1 MNTTTKNDSATWSAA
16 ALPLA
21 QREAIV
27 RRFNER
33 VTGALLQ
40 SPPTKELVK
49 NALHRK
55 GAPRCLVRLQRLSL
69 DVILRYGDDLADVF
83 CAFPDDL
90 ISPHPYD
97 FFVGYQ
103 PPHAQGSI
111 NALQV
116 LTEPATW
123 TDEWGTQWGHAAGG
137 VGATA
142 TGYPLTDWSQLDDY
156 LAHRFPDPRAPGR
169 LDAAA
174 AVIQKHAANRYCM
187 GVNVLTIFERLHN
200 LLGMQ
205 EALMALC
212 TNEREVAWLLEAL
225 TQYHLELI
233 RYWAEIGADGL
244 FLGDDWGSQRGM
256 MISAAMWRRLFRP
269 HYVRLFDETH
279 RCGMDVI
286 YHSCG
291 NVMDIIPDLI
301 DIGADVLDPIQPVAM
316 DPREI
321 ARRFGG
327 RIAFYGGI
335 NTQEL
340 AGYTPRQVKDEV
352 RRLIETVG
360 TPFGNAYMIAPANV
374 LTPEVPLENIVAL
387 CEAAHSQNGS
397 GG

>member
-1 MNTTTKNDSATWSAA
+1 MMNNTTKHDSLMWSAA

-33 VTGALLQ
+33 VTGALRD
-40 SPPTKELVK
+40 SPPTKDLVRR
-49 NALHRK
+49 ALRRQ
-55 GAPRCLVRLQRLSL
+55 GVPRCLVRVQRLSL
-69 DVILRYGDDLADVF
+69 DVILRYGDDLADLF
-83 CAFPDDL
+83 CAYPDDL

-103 PPHAQGSI
+103 KPHAKDSI
-111 NALQV
+111 NPIQV

-123 TDEWGTQWGHAAGG
+123 TDEWGTRWEHAAGG

-142 TGYPLTDWSQLDDY
+142 TGYPLRDWSQLDDY
-156 LAHRFPDPRAPGR
+156 LAHQLPDPRAPDR

-174 AVIQKHAANRYCM
+174 AAIRQHGPARYCM

-200 LLGMQ
+200 LRGMQ
-205 EALMALC
+205 DALVDLC
-212 TNEREVAWLLEAL
+212 THETEVRRLLESL
-225 TQYHLELI
+225 TEYHLELI
-233 RYWAEIGADGL
+233 RYWAEIGADGM

-256 MISAAMWRRLFRP
+256 IISAAMWRRLFRT
-269 HYVRLFDETH
+269 HYVKLFDETH

-316 DPREI
+316 DAREI
-321 ARRFGG
+321 ARQFGG

-340 AGYTPRQVKDEV
+340 AGYTPEQVKDEV
-352 RRLIETVG
+352 RRLIDTLG

-387 CEAAHSQNGS
+387 CEACHRQ
-397 GG
+397 

>member
-1 MNTTTKNDSATWSAA
+1 MTHCESRVMPAA

-27 RRFNER
+27 RSFGQR
-33 VTGALLQ
+33 VTAALLQ
-40 SPPTKELVK
+40 SPPTKQLVRS
-49 NALHRK
+49 ALRRQ
-55 GAPRCLVRLQRLSL
+55 GSPRCIIRIQRLSL

-83 CAFPDDL
+83 CAYPDDI

-103 PPHAQGSI
+103 KPDAKDPI
-111 NALQV
+111 NTIQV
-116 LTEPATW
+116 LTETATW
-123 TDEWGTQWGHAAGG
+123 TDEWGTQWGHAEGG

-142 TGYPLTDWSQLDDY
+142 TGYPLSDWSQLDDY
-156 LAHRFPDPRAPGR
+156 LGTPVSRSPRPGR
-169 LDAAA
+169 LDPAAA
-174 AVIQKHAANRYCM
+174 AIRQHAASRYCM

-200 LLGMQ
+200 LRGMQ
-205 EALMALC
+205 EVLMDLY
-212 TNEREVAWLLEAL
+212 TNEAEIQRLLEHL
-225 TQYHLELI
+225 TEYHLELI
-233 RYWAEIGADGL
+233 RYWAEIGADGM
-244 FLGDDWGSQRGM
+244 FLGDDWGSQRAM
-256 MISAAMWRRLFRP
+256 MISASMWRRLFRP

-316 DPREI
+316 DAQEI

-327 RIAFYGGI
+327 KIAFYGGV

-340 AGYTPRQVKDEV
+340 ARYTPQQVKDEV
-352 RRLIETVG
+352 RRLIDTVG
-360 TPFGNAYMIAPANV
+360 KPFGNAYMIGPANV
-374 LTPEVPLENIVAL
+374 LTPEVPLANIVAL
-387 CEAAHSQNGS
+387 CEACRDQ
-397 GG
+397 